1 MKHVLSQFARYAI
14 VGLASNAIGYL
25 LYLGLTNLGLGHK
38 LAMSLLYG
46 IGVLQTFVF
55 NRKWSFRFEGAAR
68 PALIRYATAYGF
80 GYVINLLALVVFVD
94 QLEFPHQVVQCA
106 MIVFI
111 ACMLF
116 LAQRYWVFPHGSR
129 PDMA

>member
-80 GYVINLLALVVFVD
+80 GYVIRFATAFEQCTGNNMLSRRFVSP
-94 QLEFPHQVVQCA
+94 FS
-106 MIVFI
+106 IF
-111 ACMLF
+111 
-116 LAQRYWVFPHGSR
+116 R
-129 PDMA
+129 P